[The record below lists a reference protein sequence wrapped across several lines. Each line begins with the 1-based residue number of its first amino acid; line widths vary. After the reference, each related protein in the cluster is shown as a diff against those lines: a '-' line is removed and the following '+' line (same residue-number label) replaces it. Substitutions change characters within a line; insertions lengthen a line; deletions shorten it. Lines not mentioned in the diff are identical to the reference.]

1 MKAKRTWWLI
11 RRGDDGSATYA
22 DDDSELDASTL
33 TIYPDGSRVTYQAS
47 DEGSVM
53 VSYPAD
59 PLLPKLINTIGV
71 NLAKAMGL
79 ALDGEPV
86 PVPVVKPTASPVEPE
101 GSSAFDPSAEPTRA
115 RVPMLEL
122 EPVTEPGLNALNPDE
137 RLARDAKPVVSGSA
151 VGNADISFSRASRT
165 TYRKSCWPMRLPRA
179 GLRCPRTA

>member
-1 MKAKRTWWLI
+1 
-11 RRGDDGSATYA
+11 
-22 DDDSELDASTL
+22 
-33 TIYPDGSRVTYQAS
+33 VTYQAS

-137 RLARDAKPVVSGSA
+137 RLARDAKMMARSVWLGGGERRHQLLQGIPHDVQEELLAYAVTQGWVAVSEDGLNVKPGSTRPI
-151 VGNADISFSRASRT
+151 DQMPLRE
-165 TYRKSCWPMRLPRA
+165 PMRWIERVMSWGPTP
-179 GLRCPRTA
+179 GGDW